1 MTKLYRAVLLT
12 GLALALAGCS
22 DKEVA
27 DSKNKEP
34 IEQTNKSSEKEV
46 KGVNEGVLKEDFTL
60 EFSTLIPP
68 PQYAITEE
76 EYEKY
81 NRILEYLNSNPDKSE
96 DELFKD
102 LEQEFGDTSANLKS
116 FVNANMQN
124 AIDYDM
130 GRAIN
135 EETLAKSD
143 VIETV
148 KQFFIENVENN
159 KELKVEVQESDIE
172 LTNLKAVATSNFTY
186 EDKDY
191 EYILKVE
198 YTEDLQTAKVFQLK
212 VNGVDIDL
220 E

>member
-1 MTKLYRAVLLT
+1 
-12 GLALALAGCS
+12 
-22 DKEVA
+22 
-27 DSKNKEP
+27 
-34 IEQTNKSSEKEV
+34 EK
-46 KGVNEGVLKEDFTL
+46 
-60 EFSTLIPP
+60 
-68 PQYAITEE
+68 
-76 EYEKY
+76 
-81 NRILEYLNSNPDKSE
+81 
-96 DELFKD
+96 
-102 LEQEFGDTSANLKS
+102 EFGDTSANLKS

-130 GRAIN
+130 GRAVN